1 MSESRRDQPMIDD
14 AAVVQEVHESEDKEK
29 PRGRD
34 GVTNGLGS
42 ASSLGH
48 SAVPATQVHAAA
60 LHGDKPLLQKL
71 LAESA
76 EHIDQGDQFGRTPL
90 MFCVLAD
97 RPDCAEILIRNGA
110 KVDCKDHGGR
120 TALHWAAH
128 KGNFRFLK
136 LLISRG
142 CSWREQD
149 NEGQAALH
157 LITKHKNTKCLGYLM
172 KFLEPGDV
180 DLQDKANRTA
190 LHWSASYGNE
200 EAIKMLIKYN
210 SNIGI
215 PDIEG
220 KTPLHWAAKA
230 DNDQSAVNSVRLLLE
245 REASVINWQDYE
257 GRTALHLAVADG
269 SETIVQIL
277 IDVESSNVS
286 ALDNMFRTPLHWAA
300 VLGHT
305 KIVTMLLDH
314 KAPSTSSDANGATP
328 LHYAA
333 QNNFAETVMAFLKHN
348 STHDDPDL
356 EGRTA
361 LMWAAGKGA
370 DTVIKTI
377 VEHGPENAIHATDKN
392 GATALHA
399 AAMSGHSSSV
409 QILLDY
415 KANVDAEDLLK
426 HTPLFR
432 AAELGHI
439 DVVNTLIQGG
449 ANIEVVDLDGRSPL
463 HWAALGGH
471 ACICDILMRH
481 DIPPDI
487 PEFAGRTPL
496 QCAAYGGFINCMSL
510 LMEKGADADLK
521 DHEGMT
527 ALHWACSSGN
537 LDAVKLLIENGA
549 FPNHMEF
556 NEDRFTPLDHALLND
571 FHDVAQYM
579 IEQDALSIT
588 GIRDI
593 ASVKIQSYFRGYCV
607 RKTFLKQ
614 KSLLMK
620 HEQLRRDAAKKKEEE
635 SKKLDG
641 CSKKNLNE
649 AEGANN
655 NNNLLQVTDTKE
667 SDLSKARSVNSVY
680 VETDEPTQNH
690 NGTRYNRSNS
700 LLIVSQDICNSSI
713 SIDDPLPQSS
723 PSVSSDLSV
732 SLTSCTDNNAS
743 PTNTVLD
750 NNVNNS
756 NSNAV
761 RESDAKRGSASS
773 EKTDSLHQKSK
784 KVAEQNKLVDKYR
797 EQPLSWRKQN
807 NAAKSIQRAWRR
819 HIHNNKVSV
828 VHVAKTEN
836 RRRLGHGEDAWE
848 RQVAACTI
856 QLAWRRYFRKKLLK
870 ELGGQRRMMHTWD
883 PEVLA
888 VRQTIALQKIYTQ
901 PMDAYEWNPGPRK
914 KPVRPNY
921 MKYIPSPAALSFNFA
936 VDQYQP
942 VSRRGSPYTSLTLPN
957 LRRSSHAIFE
967 DLDDFIY
974 DADMQSVH
982 LSDDGRGSIASHY
995 SYNLYR

>member
-1 MSESRRDQPMIDD
+1 MNKSRRDQPTIDD
-14 AAVVQEVHESEDKEK
+14 CALVEESHDTEDVTDKNSET
-29 PRGRD
+29 RG
-34 GVTNGLGS
+34 
-42 ASSLGH
+42 SSSSIH
-48 SAVPATQVHAAA
+48 AVPTTQIHAAS
-60 LHGDKPLLQKL
+60 LLGDKQLLQKL

-90 MFCVLAD
+90 MFCVISD
-97 RPDCAEILIRNGA
+97 RSDCAEILIKNGA

-136 LLISRG
+136 LLLSRG

-172 KFLEPGDV
+172 KFLEAGDV

-333 QNNFAETVMAFLKHN
+333 QNNFAETVKAFLEHDSAN
-348 STHDDPDL
+348 DDPDL

-361 LMWAAGKGA
+361 IMWAAGKGA
-370 DTVIKTI
+370 DDVIKTI
-377 VEHGPENAIHATDKN
+377 VECGPDNAIHATDKN

-399 AAMSGHSSSV
+399 AAMSGHASSI

-415 KANVDAEDLLK
+415 NAKVDAEDLLK

-432 AAELGHI
+432 AAELGHLE
-439 DVVNTLIQGG
+439 VVKTLILGG
-449 ANIEVVDLDGRSPL
+449 ANVEVVDLDGRSPL

-471 ACICDILMRH
+471 ACICDLLMRH
-481 DIPPDI
+481 DISPDF

-510 LMEKGADADLK
+510 LMEKGADPDLK

-527 ALHWACSSGN
+527 ALHWACSSGS

-593 ASVKIQSYFRGYCV
+593 ASIKIQAYFRGYCV
-607 RKTFLKQ
+607 RKTFLQQ

-635 SKKLDG
+635 SRKIEDWA
-641 CSKKNLNE
+641 KKNTDLSKDDCF
-649 AEGANN
+649 
-655 NNNLLQVTDTKE
+655 NLKVTDNNKE
-667 SDLSKARSVNSVY
+667 NDPSKARSVNSVY
-680 VETDEPTQNH
+680 METDEQTINE
-690 NGTRYNRSNS
+690 NGQLTN
-700 LLIVSQDICNSSI
+700 SQDICNSSV
-713 SIDDPLPQSS
+713 SIDEPLPPSS
-723 PSVSSDLSV
+723 PSISTNQTD
-732 SLTSCTDNNAS
+732 SLTSS
-743 PTNTVLD
+743 ISGPLVNT
-750 NNVNNS
+750 NVNNC
-756 NSNAV
+756 NSNV
-761 RESDAKRGSASS
+761 LVNSTVKHERNVVK
-773 EKTDSLHQKSK
+773 Q
-784 KVAEQNKLVDKYR
+784 EQNTKEESVVDKAVVNKERKRLMY
-797 EQPLSWRKQN
+797 WRKR
-807 NAAKSIQRAWRR
+807 NAAAQTIQRVWRR
-819 HIHNNKVSV
+819 HVQGNKRLI
-828 VHVAKTEN
+828 VAIEEAVE
-836 RRRLGHGEDAWE
+836 RRKLGREEDTWE

-856 QLAWRRYFRKKLLK
+856 QLAWRSYFRKKILK
-870 ELGGQRRMMHTWD
+870 ELGGQRRVIHTWD

-888 VRQTIALQKIYTQ
+888 MRQAIAMQKIYTQ
-901 PMDAYEWNPGPRK
+901 PMAAAEWKPGPRRK
-914 KPVRPNY
+914 TVRPNY
-921 MKYIPSPAALSFNFA
+921 MKYVPSPAALSFNFA

-942 VSRRGSPYTSLTLPN
+942 YNRRSSTYSSLTLPN
-957 LRRSSHAIFE
+957 LSRSSQGIFE
-967 DLDDFIY
+967 DLDDFIF